1 MEALDLENQSLKKE
15 LAELHKSVA
24 QGDEVDSPVR
34 RSEVNGLKAEIK
46 RLRREVDRLANV
58 SSYIR
63 HGCWT
68 QNNRLIVVVV
78 VGYTKHSQYKCF
90 PS

>member
-34 RSEVNGLKAEIK
+34 RSEVNGLNSEIK
-46 RLRREVDRLANV
+46 KLSKEVDRLANV
-58 SSYIR
+58 SIIIYEA
-63 HGCWT
+63 
-68 QNNRLIVVVV
+68 LMF
-78 VGYTKHSQYKCF
+78 TK
-90 PS
+90 